1 MISSINVASRP
12 SYYIVK
18 EKAPQP
24 PSYNFLYQST
34 KYCLYSV
41 GSSGKERSPS
51 SHPFG
56 RFSSTHVLNSSRKAS
71 SCFDIVKSICL
82 PPYNALTKFQCSTT
96 KSNHLFRRFLCLYI

>member
-12 SYYIVK
+12 PYFLGQETV
-18 EKAPQP
+18 PQP
-24 PSYNFLYQST
+24 HSYSFFCQSP

-41 GSSGKERSPS
+41 GSSGKELSPS
-51 SHPFG
+51 SHPFV
-56 RFSSTHVLNSSRKAS
+56 RFSSNHVLNSSRKAS

-96 KSNHLFRRFLCLYI
+96 KSNHIFRRFLCL

>member
-12 SYYIVK
+12 PYSLGQ
-18 EKAPQP
+18 ETAPQP
-24 PSYNFLYQST
+24 PSYNFFCQST

-56 RFSSTHVLNSSRKAS
+56 RFSSNHVLNSSRKAS

-82 PPYNALTKFQCSTT
+82 PPYNTLMR
-96 KSNHLFRRFLCLYI
+96 FRSEERRVGKT

>member
-12 SYYIVK
+12 PYSLDQ
-18 EKAPQP
+18 ETAPQP
-24 PSYNFLYQST
+24 PSYNFFCQYT

-56 RFSSTHVLNSSRKAS
+56 RFSSNHVLNSSRKAS

-82 PPYNALTKFQCSTT
+82 PPYNTLMKFQCSAT
-96 KSNHLFRRFLCLYI
+96 KSNHIFRRFLCL